1 MKNGCV
7 RSAIA
12 AATKRPPLKLV
23 RLSRTIILLI
33 MAAWYR
39 VITTTILDG
48 LCFTVL
54 DGGRSPLIAI
64 LKFGCGFC
72 ARFITDNVPDQFYK
86 LARTCVPS
94 ARACG
99 HFNRASFTK
108 SSSTICL
115 IHFHCCLSM
124 RLRFLDNRLQHFSSR
139 NMYKCK

>member
-54 DGGRSPLIAI
+54 DGDRHSSQSSE
-64 LKFGCGFC
+64 FGCGFC

-94 ARACG
+94 ARACVW
-99 HFNRASFTK
+99 A
-108 SSSTICL
+108 L
-115 IHFHCCLSM
+115 
-124 RLRFLDNRLQHFSSR
+124 
-139 NMYKCK
+139 